1 MLWNELLR
9 KGNVSL
15 LQSRSD
21 TQYCVCKNYNP
32 KAKEDQQYDNGSY
45 FCYFEDK
52 KRKPYFLANALD
64 AFRYRTEENYIT
76 RSRLEELASKFAD
89 GLMQDDKEAAMEYF
103 TEECEMEDYE
113 LEFFGI
119 ETENEDDEEYIPSA
133 ESGDYSPS
141 NPWNAP
147 GMSISDFI

>member
-15 LQSRSD
+15 LQSQSD
-21 TQYCVCKNYNP
+21 TQYCVCRNYNP
-32 KAKEDQQYDNGSY
+32 DAKEDQQYDNGSY

-52 KRKPYFLANALD
+52 ERKPYFLSVALE
-64 AFRYRTEENYIT
+64 AFRCRTEENYIS
-76 RSRLEELASKFAD
+76 RYRLEELATKFAD
-89 GLMQDDKEAAMEYF
+89 GLIQDDKESAMEYF

-119 ETENEDDEEYIPSA
+119 ETESEDVQ
-133 ESGDYSPS
+133 
-141 NPWNAP
+141 
-147 GMSISDFI
+147 